1 MKSVSTAIGT
11 VTIEIAANR
20 PKTTPAKSKPR
31 PSEIR
36 RARGVSGE
44 GKLTAFNQINNNATP
59 TSPRNSDRVST
70 SEPAAST
77 TLLSTLQIANDA
89 AATMPGQRSETRSG
103 CRGSVTVLTA
113 FRQSRWWQTVGLIV
127 IANGPLC

>member
-1 MKSVSTAIGT
+1 MKYVSTAIGT

-20 PKTTPAKSKPR
+20 PKTTPANSKPR
-31 PSEIR
+31 HSEIR

-89 AATMPGQRSETRSG
+89 AATMPPKIRDTKRLQR
-103 CRGSVTVLTA
+103 
-113 FRQSRWWQTVGLIV
+113 
-127 IANGPLC
+127 

>member
-1 MKSVSTAIGT
+1 MKYVSTAIGT

-20 PKTTPAKSKPR
+20 PKTTPANSKPR
-31 PSEIR
+31 HSEIR

-59 TSPRNSDRVST
+59 TSPRNSDRVNT

-103 CRGSVTVLTA
+103 FRGGVTVLTD
-113 FRQSRWWQTVGLIV
+113 L
-127 IANGPLC
+127 